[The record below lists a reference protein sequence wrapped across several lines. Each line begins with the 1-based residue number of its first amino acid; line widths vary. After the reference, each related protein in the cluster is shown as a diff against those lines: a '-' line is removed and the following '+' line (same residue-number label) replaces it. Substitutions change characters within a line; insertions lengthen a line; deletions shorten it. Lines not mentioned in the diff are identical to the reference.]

1 MLHRFVKSIKS
12 VFSKEPEV
20 VSTETPITMTT
31 AYKTRKEVDRSTL
44 TSFQV
49 AAGYAALMKYQQ
61 DKLLGKA
68 IYDTLDDMYAEL
80 NQRLGTNKSRSAWT
94 VAIKNYMNTIQ
105 YMGD

>member
-1 MLHRFVKSIKS
+1 MLNKIMNSIKS

-20 VSTETPITMTT
+20 MDALVPTT
-31 AYKTRKEVDRSTL
+31 TVKSRKKTDRSKL

-61 DKLLGKA
+61 DKLAGNA
-68 IYDTLDDMYAEL
+68 THATLEDMYAEL

-94 VAIKNYMNTIQ
+94 VAITKYMRSLEHK
-105 YMGD
+105 GE